1 MHRSSRV
8 PDPPGHPFSGLHFAR
23 DSRTETISAMYPRL
37 DEWRAVRDAVDPERV
52 FASGRL
58 RLVEDRSAVFA

>member
-1 MHRSSRV
+1 
-8 PDPPGHPFSGLHFAR
+8 
-23 DSRTETISAMYPRL
+23 MYPRL